1 MGKKKKKLKI
11 LFICALPFILHLP
24 NSHKKILP
32 GHTFTPDFQICYY
45 EKKEKQWNV
54 TVIFKV
60 FLPNLQ
66 EIQRDFKLLFFIF
79 FIFLPFVL
87 NYQIISSLF
96 WVSHYALL
104 IFYILLLFK
113 LLSTCQE
120 VIKEVYV
127 FDLSLSYHQLLW

>member
-1 MGKKKKKLKI
+1 MGKKKKSWKSC
-11 LFICALPFILHLP
+11 LFVLYL
-24 NSHKKILP
+24 SSY
-32 GHTFTPDFQICYY
+32 TFQIVIKKYY
-45 EKKEKQWNV
+45 QVIHSLQISKSVIMRKKKNNGMLLSSSKFSYLTCRKYKE
-54 TVIFKV
+54 ISSFS
-60 FLPNLQ
+60 FL
-66 EIQRDFKLLFFIF
+66 FF